1 MLVAQRAQ
9 EEEEAAA
16 REDTE
21 QVIRREQSDAELA
34 RKTSESLDKDRKQQ
48 KASDA
53 AMAHNDVVLEFH
65 TELQSAPAFPA
76 PPPPRDFPPAVMAG
90 SLPAGDDSFRC
101 RRVRRGL
108 RFGNGLRFEDAHCA
122 WGLSASSA
130 RRPPATPLGARHQ
143 GALSLA
149 PPWSMTIH
157 KRGGHY

>member
-1 MLVAQRAQ
+1 MEMAPTSASALTEQEEQDMLVAQRAQ

-34 RKTSESLDKDRKQQ
+34 RKTLESLDKDRKQQ

-90 SLPAGDDSFRC
+90 SLPAGDDSSDA
-101 RRVRRGL
+101 G
-108 RFGNGLRFEDAHCA
+108 GFEEGSDSEMA
-122 WGLSASSA
+122 
-130 RRPPATPLGARHQ
+130 
-143 GALSLA
+143 
-149 PPWSMTIH
+149 
-157 KRGGHY
+157 

>member
-1 MLVAQRAQ
+1 MDMAPTPALALTEQEEQDMLVAQRAQ

-90 SLPAGDDSFRC
+90 SLPAGDDSSDA
-101 RRVRRGL
+101 G
-108 RFGNGLRFEDAHCA
+108 GFEEGSDSEMA
-122 WGLSASSA
+122 
-130 RRPPATPLGARHQ
+130 
-143 GALSLA
+143 
-149 PPWSMTIH
+149 
-157 KRGGHY
+157 

>member
-1 MLVAQRAQ
+1 MYLWCVLFLPFLYRLHHLSVSLPGKHRYGNGSHPSITLTEQEEQDMLVAQRAQ

-34 RKTSESLDKDRKQQ
+34 RKTLESLDKDRKQQ

-90 SLPAGDDSFRC
+90 SLPAGDDSSDA
-101 RRVRRGL
+101 G
-108 RFGNGLRFEDAHCA
+108 GFEEGSDSEMA
-122 WGLSASSA
+122 
-130 RRPPATPLGARHQ
+130 
-143 GALSLA
+143 
-149 PPWSMTIH
+149 
-157 KRGGHY
+157 

>member
-1 MLVAQRAQ
+1 MEMAPTPALALTEQEEQDMLVAQRAQ

-34 RKTSESLDKDRKQQ
+34 RKTLESLDKDRKQQ

-76 PPPPRDFPPAVMAG
+76 PPPPLYPKE
-90 SLPAGDDSFRC
+90 
-101 RRVRRGL
+101 GL
-108 RFGNGLRFEDAHCA
+108 
-122 WGLSASSA
+122 GLSHCSA
-130 RRPPATPLGARHQ
+130 LFAACFYRLGGFSGQVRFDSCLCPLV
-143 GALSLA
+143 
-149 PPWSMTIH
+149 P
-157 KRGGHY
+157 